1 MNGSHFRLFGIYFNR
16 DYTYTQVRGQGGDIL
31 FLQQQ
36 RSLILL
42 KIYSIYEGMYISPS
56 WRLYEARE

>member
-1 MNGSHFRLFGIYFNR
+1 MAGSHFRSLGIYFNQ
-16 DYTYTQVRGQGGDIL
+16 DYTYTQVRDQGGDIL

-36 RSLILL
+36 RSLFLL

-56 WRLYEARE
+56 